1 MRNDFVTAMRG
12 AIADRATYLYM
23 IYKALERDGRV
34 DPETLLRGA
43 IYEYGLVKG
52 RANPIKTVRE
62 WIKGGSSQEILQ
74 KEYLE
79 AEEDRGRIRFTH
91 CPHLEAWRKLGATDE
106 ECATLCDIAMRGDYG
121 EMTIYGF
128 KMEVIKSLAKGDE
141 CCELVVL
148 R

>member
-1 MRNDFVTAMRG
+1 MKNDFVTAMRG
-12 AIADRATYLYM
+12 VIADRATYLYM

-34 DPETLLRGA
+34 EPETLLRGA
-43 IYEYGLVKG
+43 IYEYGLAKG
-52 RANPIKTVRE
+52 RANPIKTVRK
-62 WIKGGSSQEILQ
+62 WIKGGTSQEILQ

-91 CPHLEAWRKLGATDE
+91 CPHLEAWRKLGATDA

-121 EMTIYGF
+121 EMAVYGF

-141 CCELVVL
+141 CCELVVS